1 MQKHQPFVVKREGKL
16 RRRTRMQWVTAR
28 AVRRAGA
35 SSSPIHT
42 SPTHKGGWRG
52 LPHGGLAGKGYARR
66 YAPLAYARTNG
77 AFPAQPAMAVTQS
90 RQKSSAKSKSKAPA
104 AASRRSRPTAQERLV
119 QGLIE
124 LMQQGVAPWRKPW
137 DGSGGGHHCNLISGH
152 RYRGSN
158 PILLTLGMHIRGSAL
173 PFWCGYAE
181 AKGLGISPKKGSKAA
196 MILRPQL
203 HQQVNQQDPSQPAE
217 AGGPEGAPRSW
228 VSYRPV
234 PVFNAADLEGPG
246 LAELIGT
253 RQESAGLQARPEP
266 ERLAAAEAV
275 ISAWPVPVSFGGDR
289 AFYLPQL
296 DRIQLP
302 ERANFHSPAAFYATW
317 AHEQVHSTGHS
328 SRLKRDLGGAF
339 GKPRYAREELIAEL
353 GVALLGDRLEIG
365 SELQSHAAYLEHWI
379 ALLQAEPQVLFQVL
393 REARQAVELIAP
405 DEALRS
411 GRK

>member
-1 MQKHQPFVVKREGKL
+1 
-16 RRRTRMQWVTAR
+16 
-28 AVRRAGA
+28 
-35 SSSPIHT
+35 
-42 SPTHKGGWRG
+42 
-52 LPHGGLAGKGYARR
+52 
-66 YAPLAYARTNG
+66 
-77 AFPAQPAMAVTQS
+77 MAVTQS
-90 RQKSSAKSKSKAPA
+90 RPKSSAKAKSKAPFA
-104 AASRRSRPTAQERLV
+104 AERSSGPNAQERLV
-119 QGLIE
+119 LGLVE

-203 HQQVNQQDPSQPAE
+203 QQQADQQEQGQREQADGA
-217 AGGPEGAPRSW
+217 EGAAHSW

-234 PVFNAADLEGPG
+234 PVFNAADLEGHG
-246 LAELIGT
+246 LTELIAA
-253 RQESAGLQARPEP
+253 RQEAAGLQARPEP
-266 ERLAAAEAV
+266 ERFAAAEAV
-275 ISAWPVPVSFGGDR
+275 LSAWPVPVSFGGDR

-302 ERANFHSPAAFYATW
+302 ERASFQSASAFYATW
-317 AHEQVHSTGHS
+317 AHEQVHSTGHA

-339 GKPRYAREELIAEL
+339 GKPRYAREELVAEL
-353 GVALLGDRLEIG
+353 GAVLLGDRLEIG

-393 REARQAVELIAP
+393 GEARQAVELIAP
-405 DEALRS
+405 EGVS
-411 GRK
+411 PTCSE

>member
-1 MQKHQPFVVKREGKL
+1 
-16 RRRTRMQWVTAR
+16 
-28 AVRRAGA
+28 
-35 SSSPIHT
+35 
-42 SPTHKGGWRG
+42 
-52 LPHGGLAGKGYARR
+52 
-66 YAPLAYARTNG
+66 
-77 AFPAQPAMAVTQS
+77 MAVTQP
-90 RQKSSAKSKSKAPA
+90 RQKSSAKSKSKAPS
-104 AASRRSRPTAQERLV
+104 AASRRSGPTAQERLV

-203 HQQVNQQDPSQPAE
+203 LQRADQQEQGQREQPDCA
-217 AGGPEGAPRSW
+217 EGASRSW

-234 PVFNAADLEGPG
+234 AVFNAADLEGPG
-246 LAELIGT
+246 LAELIAA
-253 RQESAGLQARPEP
+253 RQEAAGLQARPEP

-275 ISAWPVPVSFGGDR
+275 LSAWPVPVSFGGDR

-302 ERANFHSPAAFYATW
+302 ERASFQSAAAFYATW

-339 GKPRYAREELIAEL
+339 GKPRYAREELVAEL
-353 GVALLGDRLEIG
+353 GAVLLGDRLEIG

-393 REARQAVELIAP
+393 GEARQAVELIAP
-405 DEALRS
+405 EGVAPSEMDCQAEVH
-411 GRK
+411 GP

>member
-1 MQKHQPFVVKREGKL
+1 MGCPMVASR
-16 RRRTRMQWVTAR
+16 AR
-28 AVRRAGA
+28 AD
-35 SSSPIHT
+35 
-42 SPTHKGGWRG
+42 
-52 LPHGGLAGKGYARR
+52 ARR
-66 YAPLAYARTNG
+66 CAPLAYARTNG
-77 AFPAQPAMAVTQS
+77 AFHVQPAMAITQS

-104 AASRRSRPTAQERLV
+104 AASRRSGPTAQERLV

-137 DGSGGGHHCNLISGH
+137 DGSGSGHHCNLISGH
-152 RYRGSN
+152 RYRGFN
-158 PILLTLGMHIRGSAL
+158 PILLTLGMHIRGSSL

-181 AKGLGISPKKGSKAA
+181 ARQLGISPKKGSKAA

-203 HQQVNQQDPSQPAE
+203 HQQANHQANHQESTQQGE
-217 AGGPEGAPRSW
+217 AGGPEGAARSW

-246 LAELIGT
+246 LAELVAA
-253 RQESAGLQARPEP
+253 RQEAAGLQVRPEP
-266 ERLAAAEAV
+266 KRLAAAEARL
-275 ISAWPVPVSFGGDR
+275 SAWPVPVSFGGDR

-302 ERANFHSPAAFYATW
+302 ERASFQSAAAFYATW
-317 AHEQVHSTGHS
+317 AHEQVHSTGHA

-339 GKPRYAREELIAEL
+339 GKARYAREELVAEL
-353 GVALLGDRLEIG
+353 GAVLLGDRLEIG

-393 REARQAVELIAP
+393 GEARQAVELIAP
-405 DEALRS
+405 EGVASSMDEE
-411 GRK
+411 GN

>member
-1 MQKHQPFVVKREGKL
+1 MQF
-16 RRRTRMQWVTAR
+16 
-28 AVRRAGA
+28 
-35 SSSPIHT
+35 SSPIPKP
-42 SPTHKGGWRG
+42 PTRKGGWRG
-52 LPHGGLAGKGYARR
+52 LPHGGLTGKGYARR
-66 YAPLAYARTNG
+66 YAPLAYARTKG
-77 AFPAQPAMAVTQS
+77 AFHAQPAMAVTQS
-90 RQKSSAKSKSKAPA
+90 RPKSLSKSKSKAPA
-104 AASRRSRPTAQERLV
+104 AVSRRSGPNAQERLV

-152 RYRGSN
+152 RYQGSN
-158 PILLTLGMHIRGSAL
+158 PILLTLGMHIRGSSL

-196 MILRPQL
+196 LILRPQL
-203 HQQVNQQDPSQPAE
+203 HQQADQPE
-217 AGGPEGAPRSW
+217 ASKREPADGAEGAIRSW

-234 PVFNAADLEGPG
+234 AVFNASDLEGPG
-246 LAELIGT
+246 LAELIAA
-253 RQESAGLQARPEP
+253 RQEAAGLQARPEP

-275 ISAWPVPVSFGGDR
+275 LSAWPVPVSHGGDR

-302 ERANFHSPAAFYATW
+302 ERASFDTPAAFYATW
-317 AHEQVHSTGHS
+317 AHEQVHSTGHA

-339 GKPRYAREELIAEL
+339 GKPRYAREELVAEL
-353 GVALLGDRLEIG
+353 GAVLLGDRLEIG

-393 REARQAVELIAP
+393 GEARQAVELIAP
-405 DEALRS
+405 EGVGQSPVCEGD
-411 GRK
+411 

>member
-1 MQKHQPFVVKREGKL
+1 
-16 RRRTRMQWVTAR
+16 
-28 AVRRAGA
+28 
-35 SSSPIHT
+35 
-42 SPTHKGGWRG
+42 
-52 LPHGGLAGKGYARR
+52 
-66 YAPLAYARTNG
+66 
-77 AFPAQPAMAVTQS
+77 MAVTQS
-90 RQKSSAKSKSKAPA
+90 RQKSSAKSKSKAT
-104 AASRRSRPTAQERLV
+104 AASSRQSGPNAQERLV

-203 HQQVNQQDPSQPAE
+203 HQQGEKLE
-217 AGGPEGAPRSW
+217 AGQREQADVAEGASRSW

-246 LAELIGT
+246 LAELIAA
-253 RQESAGLQARPEP
+253 RQEAAGQQARPEP

-275 ISAWPVPVSFGGDR
+275 LSALPVPVSFGGDR

-302 ERANFHSPAAFYATW
+302 ERASFDSPEAFYATW

-328 SRLKRDLGGAF
+328 SRLNRDLGGAF
-339 GKPRYAREELIAEL
+339 GKARYAREELVAEL
-353 GVALLGDRLEIG
+353 GAVLLGDRLEIG

-379 ALLQAEPQVLFQVL
+379 SLLQAEPQVLFQVL
-393 REARQAVELIAP
+393 GEARQAVELIAP
-405 DEALRS
+405 EGIAAS
-411 GRK
+411 SVGMA